1 MAPTRRGMMLAAAAG
16 GGTLAG
22 GRRSASAQ
30 SWPAARP
37 IRLIVPF
44 APGGTTD
51 ILGRLAAEGIGQR
64 IGQTV
69 LVENLSGAT
78 GNIGAAAAVRAA
90 PDGYTLLIGTPGPL
104 AANRFLHRSMP
115 FDPDKAFVPV
125 GLIAMVP
132 NVVMVRRDSP
142 FRSLADLIAALR
154 ARPGELRYGDP
165 GVGSTGHLTTE
176 LLLAAVGARAIHAS
190 YRGSQ
195 PMLNDLVAGS
205 FDFSTDQ
212 LTPALGLV
220 QSGTVRPLAVSMPER
235 SPLIPE
241 VPTFKELGIPIEV
254 SVWFSIVAPAGVP
267 EPVIARVNAALNAT
281 LATPEVRARL
291 ASLAATPAGGAPED
305 LRRVIAQEVEYTRR
319 AVQIANLRPE

>member
-115 FDPDKAFVPV
+115 FDPDKAFVAV
-125 GLIAMVP
+125 GLIAVVP
-132 NVVMVRRDSP
+132 N
-142 FRSLADLIAALR
+142 
-154 ARPGELRYGDP
+154 
-165 GVGSTGHLTTE
+165 
-176 LLLAAVGARAIHAS
+176 
-190 YRGSQ
+190 
-195 PMLNDLVAGS
+195 
-205 FDFSTDQ
+205 
-212 LTPALGLV
+212 
-220 QSGTVRPLAVSMPER
+220 
-235 SPLIPE
+235 
-241 VPTFKELGIPIEV
+241 
-254 SVWFSIVAPAGVP
+254 
-267 EPVIARVNAALNAT
+267 
-281 LATPEVRARL
+281 
-291 ASLAATPAGGAPED
+291 
-305 LRRVIAQEVEYTRR
+305 
-319 AVQIANLRPE
+319 

>member
-1 MAPTRRGMMLAAAAG
+1 MAITRRAALIAAGALSAAAG
-16 GGTLAG
+16 GA
-22 GRRSASAQ
+22 AAQ
-30 SWPAARP
+30 DWPTRP

-51 ILGRLAAEGIGQR
+51 IFARLVAEGMGPRLGQP
-64 IGQTV
+64 V
-69 LVENLSGAT
+69 VVENLSGAT
-78 GNIGAAAAVRAA
+78 GNIGAAAAARAA
-90 PDGYTLLIGTPGPL
+90 PDGHTLLMGTPGPL
-104 AANRFLHRSMP
+104 AANRFLHLSMP
-115 FDPDKAFVPV
+115 FDPDAAFTPV
-125 GLIAMVP
+125 GLIATVP
-132 NVVMVRRDSP
+132 NIVMVRRESP
-142 FRSLADLIAALR
+142 FRSFADLVAALR

-176 LLLAAVGARAIHAS
+176 LLMAATGTRAIHAS

-212 LTPALGLV
+212 LTSALRLV
-220 QSGTVRPLAVSMPER
+220 QSGAIRVLAVSTPER

-241 VPTFKELGIPIEV
+241 VPTFRELGIPLEV
-254 SVWFSIVAPAGVP
+254 AVWFSIVAPAGVP
-267 EPVIARVNAALNAT
+267 APIVTRLNRALNAV

-291 ASLAATPAGGAPED
+291 AALAAQPAAGTPDD
-305 LRRVIAQEVEYTRR
+305 LRRTIAQEVETTRR

>member
-1 MAPTRRGMMLAAAAG
+1 MALTRRGTLTAAAAAA
-16 GGTLAG
+16 LAA
-22 GRRSASAQ
+22 GRRRAVAQ
-30 SWPAARP
+30 GWPARP

-69 LVENLSGAT
+69 VVENLSGAT
-78 GNIGAAAAVRAA
+78 GNIGAAAAARAA
-90 PDGYTLLIGTPGPL
+90 PDGYTLLVGTPGPL

-115 FDPDKAFVPV
+115 FDSDTAFVAV
-125 GLIAMVP
+125 GLIAVVP

-176 LLLAAVGARAIHAS
+176 LLLATVGARAIHAS

-195 PMLNDLVAGS
+195 PMLNDLVAGT

-220 QSGTVRPLAVSMPER
+220 QSGTVRPLAVSTPER

-267 EPVIARVNAALNAT
+267 EAVIARLNAALNAT

-291 ASLAATPAGGAPED
+291 ASLAAAPAGGTPED
-305 LRRVIAQEVEYTRR
+305 LRRVIAREIEYTRR